1 MISMENHE
9 NFMVSELL
17 KRYNVSSNEVLSIT
31 LEMHKKNIEN
41 LIKTG
46 VHTAKIT
53 APKSKGGMWCT
64 YVYDDAK
71 PNNRRC
77 IQGRTEHGFY
87 KSLYTWYYPDGDKY
101 KKSSIT
107 NLLEEVIEYK
117 KNVLLN
123 DEETIKRFRLF
134 FKSYYKDTDL
144 AKKQLS
150 KITASDCED
159 FFNQIISKG
168 IKEQAFNGVIG
179 VANATF
185 DYAKRRLGIIKESPL
200 ENAHINRKLL
210 VRGLNETDE
219 ERVYFED
226 EKLALFEVIK
236 KHLLEEDYTR
246 KSDLYAILLG
256 FKLGLRIGEM
266 TALKFSDIS
275 YRFNEISIKRM
286 EKSKTHTVVEH
297 TKTYEMRKLPLSSYE
312 LDIFERI
319 KEINKSYEADEDFIF
334 INEDGRRWQRGIDNT
349 LRVLCRE
356 ANIPEK
362 SFHDIRRTVAS
373 EMYANGRT
381 LEEIRDYLGHRDILT
396 TQGYIYRLKR
406 QNEYAQAVHESLKA
420 NELEF
425 ED

>member
-1 MISMENHE
+1 MDYDLRFVDEIITRYNITYNDMISI
-9 NFMVSELL
+9 
-17 KRYNVSSNEVLSIT
+17 K
-31 LEMHKKNIEN
+31 LEMYKRNVEK
-41 LIKTG
+41 LIKDR

-53 APKSKGGMWCT
+53 PPKKEGGMWCT
-64 YVYDDAK
+64 YVHDDAK

-77 IQGRTEHGFY
+77 IQGRTESGFY
-87 KSLYTWYYPDGDKY
+87 KSLYGWYFPNGDKY
-101 KKSSIT
+101 KKASIS

-123 DEETIKRFRLF
+123 DEETIKRFKLF
-134 FKSYYKDTDL
+134 FKSYYKDTDF
-144 AKKQLS
+144 AKMPIN

-159 FFNQIISKG
+159 FFNKIISKG
-168 IKEQAFNGVIG
+168 IKEQAFNGAIG

-185 DYAKRRLGIIKESPL
+185 DYAKRRLGIIKVSPL

-236 KHLLEEDYTR
+236 KHLLEDGYSR

-297 TKTYEMRKLPLSSYE
+297 TKTYEMRKLPLSEYE
-312 LDIFERI
+312 LNIFERI
-319 KEINKSYEADEDFIF
+319 KELNKSYDADEDYIF

-373 EMYANGRT
+373 EMYENGRT
-381 LEEIRDYLGHRDILT
+381 LEEIRDYLGHRDIMT

-406 QNEYAQAVHESLKA
+406 QSEYAKAIHESLKG
-420 NELEF
+420 NELMF
-425 ED
+425 D

>member
-1 MISMENHE
+1 MDYDLRFVDEIITRYNITYNDMISINW
-9 NFMVSELL
+9 
-17 KRYNVSSNEVLSIT
+17 
-31 LEMHKKNIEN
+31 EMYKKNVEK
-41 LIKTG
+41 LIKDR
-46 VHTAKIT
+46 VHTSKIT
-53 APKSKGGMWCT
+53 EPKAVGGMWCT
-64 YVYDDAK
+64 YVYDESK
-71 PNNRRC
+71 TNNRRC

-87 KSLYTWYYPDGDKY
+87 KSLYAWYYPNGDKY
-101 KKSSIT
+101 KKSSIA

-117 KNVLLN
+117 KTVLLN

-134 FKSYYKDTDL
+134 YKSYYKDTDF

-150 KITASDCED
+150 KITSSDCED
-159 FFNQIISKG
+159 FFNTIISKG

-236 KHLLEEDYTR
+236 KHLLEDGYSR

-312 LDIFERI
+312 LDIFEKI
-319 KEINKSYEADEDFIF
+319 KEINKSYEADEDYIF

-356 ANIPEK
+356 ADIPEK

-373 EMYANGRT
+373 EMYEHGRT
-381 LEEIRDYLGHRDILT
+381 LEEIRDFLGHRDILT

-406 QNEYAQAVHESLKA
+406 QSEYAQLVHESLKA
-420 NELEF
+420 NELKL

>member
-1 MISMENHE
+1 MITMENHE

-17 KRYNVSSNEVLSIT
+17 KRYNVSSDEVLSIT
-31 LEMHKKNIEN
+31 LEMHKRDIEN
-41 LIKTG
+41 LIKSG

-53 APKSKGGMWCT
+53 SPKKEGGMWCT
-64 YVYDDAK
+64 YVYDESK
-71 PNNRRC
+71 TNNRRC

-87 KSLYTWYYPDGDKY
+87 KSLYAWYYPNGDKY
-101 KKSSIT
+101 KKSSIA

-117 KNVLLN
+117 KTVLLN
-123 DEETIKRFRLF
+123 DAETIKRFRLF
-134 FKSYYKDTDL
+134 YKSYYKDTDF
-144 AKKQLS
+144 AKMPIN

-159 FFNQIISKG
+159 FFNKIISKG
-168 IKEQAFNGVIG
+168 IKEQAFNGAIG

-210 VRGLNETDE
+210 IRGLNETDE

-226 EKLALFEVIK
+226 EKKALFEVIK

-297 TKTYEMRKLPLSSYE
+297 TKTYEMRKLPLSEYE
-312 LDIFERI
+312 LNIFERI
-319 KEINKSYEADEDFIF
+319 KELNKSYDADEDYIF

-356 ANIPEK
+356 AGIPEK

-373 EMYANGRT
+373 EMYENGRT
-381 LEEIRDYLGHRDILT
+381 LEEIRDYLGHRDIMT

-406 QNEYAQAVHESLKA
+406 QSEYAQAVHESLKA

>member
-1 MISMENHE
+1 MDYDLRFVEEIIKQYNITYNDMISIQME
-9 NFMVSELL
+9 M
-17 KRYNVSSNEVLSIT
+17 Y
-31 LEMHKKNIEN
+31 KKNIEK
-41 LIKTG
+41 LIKDR
-46 VHTAKIT
+46 VHTSKIT
-53 APKSKGGMWCT
+53 EPKAVGGMWCT
-64 YVYDDAK
+64 YVYDE
-71 PNNRRC
+71 NNTNHRKC
-77 IQGRTEHGFY
+77 IQARTEEGFY
-87 KSLYTWYYPDGDKY
+87 KSLYAWYYPNGDKY
-101 KKSSIT
+101 KKSSIA

-117 KNVLLN
+117 KTVLLN

-134 FKSYYKDTDL
+134 YKSYYKDTEF
-144 AKKQLS
+144 AKKSLN
-150 KITASDCED
+150 KITSSDCED
-159 FFNQIISKG
+159 FFNTIISKG

-236 KHLLEEDYTR
+236 KHLLEDGYSR

-297 TKTYEMRKLPLSSYE
+297 TKTYEMRKLPLSEYE

-373 EMYANGRT
+373 EMYENGRT
-381 LEEIRDYLGHRDILT
+381 LEEIRNYLGHRDVLT

>member
-1 MISMENHE
+1 MENYE
-9 NFMVSELL
+9 ELMVSELL

-31 LEMHKKNIEN
+31 LEMHKRNIGN

-53 APKSKGGMWCT
+53 TPKQEGGMWCT
-64 YVYDDAK
+64 YVYDESK

-77 IQGRTEHGFY
+77 IQGRTENGFY
-87 KSLYTWYYPDGDKY
+87 KALYTWYYPNGDKY
-101 KKSSIT
+101 KKASIS

-134 FKSYYKDTDL
+134 FKSYYKDTDF
-144 AKKQLS
+144 AKKS
-150 KITASDCED
+150 VNKITASACED
-159 FFNQIISKG
+159 FFNTIISKG
-168 IKEQAFNGVIG
+168 IKEQCFNGVIG

-200 ENAHINRKLL
+200 EKAHINRKLL

-226 EKLALFEVIK
+226 EKLALFEVIS
-236 KHLLEEDYTR
+236 KHLMEDDYSR
-246 KSDLYAILLG
+246 KSDLYAILLD

-275 YRFNEISIKRM
+275 YRFKMISIKRM
-286 EKSKTHTVVEH
+286 EKSKTHAVVEH
-297 TKTYEMRKLPLSSYE
+297 TKTYEMRKIPLSSYE
-312 LDIFERI
+312 IEIFNRI
-319 KEINKSYEADEDFIF
+319 NELNKFYEPDEDFIF
-334 INEDGRRWQRGIDNT
+334 INDDGRRWQRGIDNT

-373 EMYANGRT
+373 EMYENGRT

-406 QNEYAQAVHESLKA
+406 QSEYAQLVHESLKA
-420 NELEF
+420 NEIKL
-425 ED
+425 D

>member
-17 KRYNVSSNEVLSIT
+17 KRYNVSSDEVLSIT

-53 APKSKGGMWCT
+53 PPKKEGGMWCT
-64 YVYDDAK
+64 YVYDDTK
-71 PNNRRC
+71 SNNRRC
-77 IQGRTEHGFY
+77 IQGRTESGFY
-87 KSLYTWYYPDGDKY
+87 KSLYTWYYPNGDKY
-101 KKSSIT
+101 KKASIS

-117 KNVLLN
+117 NNVLLN
-123 DEETIKRFRLF
+123 DEETIKRFKLF
-134 FKSYYKDTDL
+134 FKSYYKDTDF
-144 AKKQLS
+144 AKMPINN
-150 KITASDCED
+150 ITASDCED
-159 FFNQIISKG
+159 FFNKIISKG

-236 KHLLEEDYTR
+236 KHLLEDGYSR

-297 TKTYEMRKLPLSSYE
+297 TKTYEMRKLPLSEYE
-312 LDIFERI
+312 LNIFERI
-319 KEINKSYEADEDFIF
+319 KELNKSYDADEDYIF

-373 EMYANGRT
+373 EMYENGRT
-381 LEEIRDYLGHRDILT
+381 LEEIRDYLGHRDIMT

-406 QNEYAQAVHESLKA
+406 QSEYASAVHESLKA
-420 NELEF
+420 NELKL

>member
-1 MISMENHE
+1 MEYDFRLVDEIITRYNITYNDMISIN
-9 NFMVSELL
+9 
-17 KRYNVSSNEVLSIT
+17 
-31 LEMHKKNIEN
+31 LEMYKNNVEK
-41 LIKTG
+41 LIKDR
-46 VHTAKIT
+46 VHTSKIT
-53 APKSKGGMWCT
+53 EPKAVGGMWCT
-64 YVYDDAK
+64 YVYDE
-71 PNNRRC
+71 NNTNHRKC
-77 IQGRTEHGFY
+77 IQARTEEGFY
-87 KSLYTWYYPDGDKY
+87 KSLYAWYYPNGDKY
-101 KKSSIT
+101 KKSSIA

-117 KNVLLN
+117 KTVLLN

-134 FKSYYKDTDL
+134 YKSYYKDTDF

-150 KITASDCED
+150 KITSSDCED
-159 FFNQIISKG
+159 FFNTIISKG
-168 IKEQAFNGVIG
+168 IKEQAFNGIIG

-236 KHLLEEDYTR
+236 KHLLEDGYSR

-297 TKTYEMRKLPLSSYE
+297 TKTYEMRKLPLSEYE
-312 LDIFERI
+312 LNIFERI
-319 KEINKSYEADEDFIF
+319 KELNKSYDADEDYIF

-373 EMYANGRT
+373 EMYENGRT
-381 LEEIRDYLGHRDILT
+381 LEEIRDYLGHRDIMT

-406 QNEYAQAVHESLKA
+406 QSEYAKAIHESLKG
-420 NELEF
+420 NELMF
-425 ED
+425 D

>member
-1 MISMENHE
+1 MEYDFRFVEELITQYNISYNDMISIQME
-9 NFMVSELL
+9 M
-17 KRYNVSSNEVLSIT
+17 Y
-31 LEMHKKNIEN
+31 KKKIEK
-41 LIKTG
+41 LIKDR
-46 VHTAKIT
+46 VHTSKIT
-53 APKSKGGMWCT
+53 EPKAVGGMWCT
-64 YVYDDAK
+64 YVYDESK
-71 PNNRRC
+71 TNNRRC

-87 KSLYTWYYPDGDKY
+87 KSLYAWYYPNGDKY
-101 KKSSIT
+101 KKSSIA

-117 KNVLLN
+117 KTVLLN

-134 FKSYYKDTDL
+134 YKSYYKDTEF
-144 AKKQLS
+144 AKKSLN
-150 KITASDCED
+150 KITSSDCED
-159 FFNQIISKG
+159 FFNTIISKG

-236 KHLLEEDYTR
+236 KHLLEDGYSR

-297 TKTYEMRKLPLSSYE
+297 TKTYEMRKLPLSEYE

-373 EMYANGRT
+373 EMYENGRT
-381 LEEIRDYLGHRDILT
+381 LEEIRNYLGHRDVLT

-406 QNEYAQAVHESLKA
+406 QNEYAQLVHESLKA
-420 NELEF
+420 NELKL

>member
-1 MISMENHE
+1 MDYDLRFVDEIITRYNITYNDMISI
-9 NFMVSELL
+9 
-17 KRYNVSSNEVLSIT
+17 K
-31 LEMHKKNIEN
+31 LEMYKKNVEK
-41 LIKTG
+41 LIKDR

-53 APKSKGGMWCT
+53 PPKKEGGMWCT
-64 YVYDDAK
+64 YVHDDAK

-77 IQGRTEHGFY
+77 IQGRTESGFY
-87 KSLYTWYYPDGDKY
+87 KSLYGWYFPNGDKY
-101 KKSSIT
+101 KKASIS

-123 DEETIKRFRLF
+123 DEETIKRFKLF
-134 FKSYYKDTDL
+134 FKSYYKDTDF
-144 AKKQLS
+144 AKMPIN

-159 FFNQIISKG
+159 FFNKIISKG
-168 IKEQAFNGVIG
+168 IKEQAFNGAIG

-185 DYAKRRLGIIKESPL
+185 DYAKRRLGIIKVSPL

-236 KHLLEEDYTR
+236 KHLLEDGYSR

-297 TKTYEMRKLPLSSYE
+297 TKTYEMRKLPLSEYE
-312 LDIFERI
+312 LNIFERI
-319 KEINKSYEADEDFIF
+319 KELNKSYDADEDYIF

-373 EMYANGRT
+373 EMYENGRT
-381 LEEIRDYLGHRDILT
+381 LEEIRDYLGHRDIMT

-406 QNEYAQAVHESLKA
+406 QSEYAKAIHESLKG
-420 NELEF
+420 NELMF
-425 ED
+425 D

>member
-1 MISMENHE
+1 MDYDLRFVDEIITRYNITYNDMISIQME
-9 NFMVSELL
+9 M
-17 KRYNVSSNEVLSIT
+17 Y
-31 LEMHKKNIEN
+31 KKNIEK
-41 LIKTG
+41 LIKDR
-46 VHTAKIT
+46 VHTSKIT
-53 APKSKGGMWCT
+53 EPKAVGGMWCT
-64 YVYDDAK
+64 YVYDESK
-71 PNNRRC
+71 TNNRRC

-87 KSLYTWYYPDGDKY
+87 KSLYAWYYPNGDKY
-101 KKSSIT
+101 KKSSIA

-134 FKSYYKDTDL
+134 FKSYYKDTDF

-266 TALKFSDIS
+266 TAMKFSDIS

-297 TKTYEMRKLPLSSYE
+297 TKTYEMRKLPLSEYE
-312 LDIFERI
+312 LNIFERI
-319 KEINKSYEADEDFIF
+319 KELNKSYDADEDYIF

-373 EMYANGRT
+373 EMYENGRT
-381 LEEIRDYLGHRDILT
+381 LEEIRDFLGHRDILT

-406 QNEYAQAVHESLKA
+406 QSEYAQLVHESLKA
-420 NELEF
+420 NELKL

>member
-1 MISMENHE
+1 MDYDLRFVDEIITRYNITYNDMISI
-9 NFMVSELL
+9 
-17 KRYNVSSNEVLSIT
+17 K
-31 LEMHKKNIEN
+31 LEMYKRNVEK
-41 LIKTG
+41 LIKDR
-46 VHTAKIT
+46 VHTSKIT
-53 APKSKGGMWCT
+53 EPKAVGGMWCT
-64 YVYDDAK
+64 YVYDE
-71 PNNRRC
+71 NNTNHRKC
-77 IQGRTEHGFY
+77 IQARTEEGFY
-87 KSLYTWYYPDGDKY
+87 KSLYAWYYPNGDKY
-101 KKSSIT
+101 KKSSIA

-117 KNVLLN
+117 KTVLLN
-123 DEETIKRFRLF
+123 DAETIKRFRLF
-134 FKSYYKDTDL
+134 YKSYYKDTDF

-150 KITASDCED
+150 KITSSDCED
-159 FFNQIISKG
+159 FFNTIISKG
-168 IKEQAFNGVIG
+168 IKEQAFNGIIG

-236 KHLLEEDYTR
+236 KHLLEDGYSR

-297 TKTYEMRKLPLSSYE
+297 TKTYEMRKLPLSEYE
-312 LDIFERI
+312 LNIFERI
-319 KEINKSYEADEDFIF
+319 KELNKSYDADEDYIF

-373 EMYANGRT
+373 EMYENGRT
-381 LEEIRDYLGHRDILT
+381 LEEIRDYLGHRDIMT

-406 QNEYAQAVHESLKA
+406 QSEYAKAIHESLKG
-420 NELEF
+420 NELMF
-425 ED
+425 D

>member
-1 MISMENHE
+1 MEYDFRLVDEIITRYNITYNDMISIN
-9 NFMVSELL
+9 
-17 KRYNVSSNEVLSIT
+17 
-31 LEMHKKNIEN
+31 LEMYKKNIEK
-41 LIKTG
+41 LIKDR
-46 VHTAKIT
+46 VHTSKIT
-53 APKSKGGMWCT
+53 EPKAVGGMWCT
-64 YVYDDAK
+64 YVYDESK
-71 PNNRRC
+71 TNNRRC

-87 KSLYTWYYPDGDKY
+87 KSLYAWYYPNGDKY
-101 KKSSIT
+101 KKSSIA

-117 KNVLLN
+117 KTVLLN

-134 FKSYYKDTDL
+134 YKSYYKDTDF

-150 KITASDCED
+150 KITSSDCED
-159 FFNQIISKG
+159 FFNTIISKG
-168 IKEQAFNGVIG
+168 IKEQAFNGIIG

-236 KHLLEEDYTR
+236 KHLLEDGYSR

-297 TKTYEMRKLPLSSYE
+297 TKTYEMRKLPLSEYE

-373 EMYANGRT
+373 EMYENGRT
-381 LEEIRDYLGHRDILT
+381 LEEIRNYLGHRDILT

>member
-1 MISMENHE
+1 MDYDLRFVDEIITRYNITYNDMISIQME
-9 NFMVSELL
+9 M
-17 KRYNVSSNEVLSIT
+17 Y
-31 LEMHKKNIEN
+31 KKNIEK
-41 LIKTG
+41 LIKDR
-46 VHTAKIT
+46 VHTSKIT
-53 APKSKGGMWCT
+53 EPKAVGGMWCT
-64 YVYDDAK
+64 YVYDE
-71 PNNRRC
+71 NNTNHRKC
-77 IQGRTEHGFY
+77 IQARTEEGFY
-87 KSLYTWYYPDGDKY
+87 KSLYAWYYPNGDKY
-101 KKSSIT
+101 KKSSIA

-117 KNVLLN
+117 KTVLLN

-134 FKSYYKDTDL
+134 YKSYYKDTDF

-150 KITASDCED
+150 KITSSDCED
-159 FFNQIISKG
+159 FFNTIISKG
-168 IKEQAFNGVIG
+168 IKEQAFNGIIG

-236 KHLLEEDYTR
+236 KHLLEDGYSR

-297 TKTYEMRKLPLSSYE
+297 TKTYEMRKLPLSEYE
-312 LDIFERI
+312 LNIFERI
-319 KEINKSYEADEDFIF
+319 KELNKSYDADEDYIF

-373 EMYANGRT
+373 EMYENGRT
-381 LEEIRDYLGHRDILT
+381 LEEIRDYLGHRDIMT

-406 QNEYAQAVHESLKA
+406 QSEYAKAIHESLKG
-420 NELEF
+420 NELMF
-425 ED
+425 D

>member
-1 MISMENHE
+1 MENYE
-9 NFMVSELL
+9 ELMVSELL
-17 KRYNVSSNEVLSIT
+17 KRYNVSSDEVLSIT

-53 APKSKGGMWCT
+53 PPKKEGGMWCT

-77 IQGRTEHGFY
+77 IQGRTESGFY
-87 KSLYTWYYPDGDKY
+87 KSLYGWYFPNGDKY
-101 KKSSIT
+101 KKASIS

-123 DEETIKRFRLF
+123 DEETIKRFKLF
-134 FKSYYKDTDL
+134 FKSYYKDTDF
-144 AKKQLS
+144 AKMPIN

-159 FFNQIISKG
+159 FFNKIISKG
-168 IKEQAFNGVIG
+168 IKEQAFNGAIG

-185 DYAKRRLGIIKESPL
+185 DYAKRRLGIIKVSPL

-319 KEINKSYEADEDFIF
+319 KEINKSYEADEDYIF

-373 EMYANGRT
+373 EMYENGRT

-406 QNEYAQAVHESLKA
+406 QSEYASAVHESLKA
-420 NELEF
+420 NELEL
-425 ED
+425 EG

>member
-1 MISMENHE
+1 MEYDFRLVDEIITRYNITYNDMISIN
-9 NFMVSELL
+9 
-17 KRYNVSSNEVLSIT
+17 
-31 LEMHKKNIEN
+31 LEIYKKNVEK
-41 LIKTG
+41 LIKDR
-46 VHTAKIT
+46 VHTSKIT
-53 APKSKGGMWCT
+53 EPKAVGGMWCT
-64 YVYDDAK
+64 YVYDE
-71 PNNRRC
+71 NNTNHRKC
-77 IQGRTEHGFY
+77 IQARTEEGFY
-87 KSLYTWYYPDGDKY
+87 KSLYAWYYPNGDKY
-101 KKSSIT
+101 KKSSIA

-117 KNVLLN
+117 KTVLLN

-134 FKSYYKDTDL
+134 YKSYYKDTDF

-150 KITASDCED
+150 KITSSDCED
-159 FFNQIISKG
+159 FFNTIISKG
-168 IKEQAFNGVIG
+168 IKEQAFNGIIG

-236 KHLLEEDYTR
+236 KHLLEDGYSR

-297 TKTYEMRKLPLSSYE
+297 TKTYEMRKLPLSEYE
-312 LDIFERI
+312 LNIFERI
-319 KEINKSYEADEDFIF
+319 KELNKSYDADEDYIF

-373 EMYANGRT
+373 EMYENGRT
-381 LEEIRDYLGHRDILT
+381 LEEIRDYLGHRDIMT

-406 QNEYAQAVHESLKA
+406 QSEYAKAIHESLKG
-420 NELEF
+420 NELMF
-425 ED
+425 D

>member
-1 MISMENHE
+1 MDYDLRFVDEIITRYNITYNDMISIQME
-9 NFMVSELL
+9 M
-17 KRYNVSSNEVLSIT
+17 Y
-31 LEMHKKNIEN
+31 KKNIEK
-41 LIKTG
+41 LIKDR
-46 VHTAKIT
+46 VHTSKIT
-53 APKSKGGMWCT
+53 EPKAVGGMWCT
-64 YVYDDAK
+64 YVYDESK
-71 PNNRRC
+71 TNNRRC

-87 KSLYTWYYPDGDKY
+87 KSLYAWYYPNGDKY
-101 KKSSIT
+101 KKSSIA

-117 KNVLLN
+117 KTVLLN

-134 FKSYYKDTDL
+134 YKSYYKDTDF

-150 KITASDCED
+150 KITSSDCED
-159 FFNQIISKG
+159 FFNTIISKG
-168 IKEQAFNGVIG
+168 IKEQAFNGIIG

-236 KHLLEEDYTR
+236 KHLLEDGYSR

-297 TKTYEMRKLPLSSYE
+297 TKTYEMRKLPLSEYE
-312 LDIFERI
+312 LNIFERI
-319 KEINKSYEADEDFIF
+319 KELNKSYDADEDYIF

-373 EMYANGRT
+373 EMYENGRT
-381 LEEIRDYLGHRDILT
+381 LEEIRDYLGHRDIMT

-406 QNEYAQAVHESLKA
+406 QSEYAKAIHESLKG
-420 NELEF
+420 NELMF
-425 ED
+425 D

>member
-1 MISMENHE
+1 MEYDFRLVDEIITRYNITYNDMISIN
-9 NFMVSELL
+9 
-17 KRYNVSSNEVLSIT
+17 
-31 LEMHKKNIEN
+31 LEMYKRNVEK
-41 LIKTG
+41 LIKDR
-46 VHTAKIT
+46 VHTSKIT
-53 APKSKGGMWCT
+53 EPKAVGGMWCT
-64 YVYDDAK
+64 YVYDE
-71 PNNRRC
+71 NNTNHRKC
-77 IQGRTEHGFY
+77 IQARTEEGFY
-87 KSLYTWYYPDGDKY
+87 KSLYAWYYPNGDKY
-101 KKSSIT
+101 KKSSIA

-117 KNVLLN
+117 KTVLLN

-134 FKSYYKDTDL
+134 YKSYYKDTDF

-150 KITASDCED
+150 KITSSDCED
-159 FFNQIISKG
+159 FFNTIISKG
-168 IKEQAFNGVIG
+168 IKEQAFNGIIG

-236 KHLLEEDYTR
+236 KHLLEDGYSR

-297 TKTYEMRKLPLSSYE
+297 TKTYEMRKLPLSEYE
-312 LDIFERI
+312 LNIFERI
-319 KEINKSYEADEDFIF
+319 KELNKSYDADEDYIF

-373 EMYANGRT
+373 EMYENGRT
-381 LEEIRDYLGHRDILT
+381 LEEIRDYLGHRDIMT

-406 QNEYAQAVHESLKA
+406 QSEYAKAIHESLKG
-420 NELEF
+420 NELMF
-425 ED
+425 D

>member
-1 MISMENHE
+1 MEYDFRLVDEIITRYNITYNDMISIN
-9 NFMVSELL
+9 
-17 KRYNVSSNEVLSIT
+17 
-31 LEMHKKNIEN
+31 LEMYKRNVEK
-41 LIKTG
+41 LIKDR
-46 VHTAKIT
+46 VHTSKIT
-53 APKSKGGMWCT
+53 EPKAVGGMWCT
-64 YVYDDAK
+64 YVYDE
-71 PNNRRC
+71 NNTNHRKC
-77 IQGRTEHGFY
+77 IQARTEEGFY
-87 KSLYTWYYPDGDKY
+87 KSLYAWYYPNGDKY
-101 KKSSIT
+101 KKSSIA

-117 KNVLLN
+117 KTVLLN

-134 FKSYYKDTDL
+134 YKSYYKDTDF

-150 KITASDCED
+150 KITSSDCED
-159 FFNQIISKG
+159 FFNTIISKG
-168 IKEQAFNGVIG
+168 IKEQAFNGIIG

-236 KHLLEEDYTR
+236 KHLLEDGYSR

-312 LDIFERI
+312 LDIFEKI
-319 KEINKSYEADEDFIF
+319 KEINKSYEADEDYIF

-373 EMYANGRT
+373 EMYEHGRT
-381 LEEIRDYLGHRDILT
+381 LEEIRDFLGHRDILT

-406 QNEYAQAVHESLKA
+406 QSEYAKAIHESLKG
-420 NELEF
+420 NELMF
-425 ED
+425 D

>member
-1 MISMENHE
+1 
-9 NFMVSELL
+9 MVSELL
-17 KRYNVSSNEVLSIT
+17 KRYNVSSDEVLSIT
-31 LEMHKKNIEN
+31 LEMHKRDIEN
-41 LIKTG
+41 LIKSG

-53 APKSKGGMWCT
+53 PPKKQGGMWCT
-64 YVYDDAK
+64 YVHDETKA
-71 PNNRRC
+71 NNRRC
-77 IQGRTEHGFY
+77 IQGRTEQGFY
-87 KSLYTWYYPDGDKY
+87 KSLYAWYYPNGDKY
-101 KKSSIT
+101 KKSSIA

-117 KNVLLN
+117 KTVLLN

-134 FKSYYKDTDL
+134 YKSYYKDTDF

-150 KITASDCED
+150 KITSSDCED
-159 FFNQIISKG
+159 FFNTIISKG
-168 IKEQAFNGVIG
+168 IKEQAFNGIIG

-236 KHLLEEDYTR
+236 KHLLEDGYSR

-297 TKTYEMRKLPLSSYE
+297 TKTYEMRKLPLSEYE
-312 LDIFERI
+312 LNIFERI
-319 KEINKSYEADEDFIF
+319 KELNKSYDADEDYIF

-373 EMYANGRT
+373 EMYENGRT
-381 LEEIRDYLGHRDILT
+381 LEEIRDYLGHRDIMT

-406 QNEYAQAVHESLKA
+406 QSEYAKAIHESLKG
-420 NELEF
+420 NELMF
-425 ED
+425 D

>member
-1 MISMENHE
+1 MEYDFRLVEEIITQYNINYNDMISIRMEM
-9 NFMVSELL
+9 F
-17 KRYNVSSNEVLSIT
+17 
-31 LEMHKKNIEN
+31 KKDIEK
-41 LIKTG
+41 LIKDR

-53 APKSKGGMWCT
+53 PPKKEGGMWCT
-64 YVYDDAK
+64 YVHDDAK

-77 IQGRTEHGFY
+77 IQGRTESGFY
-87 KSLYTWYYPDGDKY
+87 KSLYGWYFPNGDKY
-101 KKSSIT
+101 KKASIS

-123 DEETIKRFRLF
+123 DEETIKRFKLF
-134 FKSYYKDTDL
+134 FKSYYKDTDF
-144 AKKQLS
+144 AKMPIN

-159 FFNQIISKG
+159 FFNKIISKG
-168 IKEQAFNGVIG
+168 IKEQAFNGAIG

-185 DYAKRRLGIIKESPL
+185 DYAKRRLGIIKVSPL

-236 KHLLEEDYTR
+236 KHLLEDGYSR

-297 TKTYEMRKLPLSSYE
+297 TKTYEMRKLPLSEYE
-312 LDIFERI
+312 LNIFERI
-319 KEINKSYEADEDFIF
+319 KELNKSYDADEDYIF

-373 EMYANGRT
+373 EMYENGRT
-381 LEEIRDYLGHRDILT
+381 LEEIRDYLGHRDIMT

-406 QNEYAQAVHESLKA
+406 QSEYAKAIHESLKG
-420 NELEF
+420 NELMF
-425 ED
+425 D

>member
-1 MISMENHE
+1 MDYDLRFVDEIITRYNITYNDMISIQME
-9 NFMVSELL
+9 M
-17 KRYNVSSNEVLSIT
+17 Y
-31 LEMHKKNIEN
+31 KKNIEK
-41 LIKTG
+41 LIKDR
-46 VHTAKIT
+46 VHTSKIT
-53 APKSKGGMWCT
+53 EPKAVGGMWCT
-64 YVYDDAK
+64 YVYDESK
-71 PNNRRC
+71 TNNRRC

-87 KSLYTWYYPDGDKY
+87 KSLYAWYYPNGDKY
-101 KKSSIT
+101 KKSSIA

-117 KNVLLN
+117 KTVLLN

-134 FKSYYKDTDL
+134 YKSYYKDTDF

-150 KITASDCED
+150 KITSSDCED
-159 FFNQIISKG
+159 FFNTIISKG
-168 IKEQAFNGVIG
+168 IKEQAFNGIIG

-236 KHLLEEDYTR
+236 KHLLEDGYSR

-297 TKTYEMRKLPLSSYE
+297 TKTYEMRKLPLSEYE

-373 EMYANGRT
+373 EMYENGRT
-381 LEEIRDYLGHRDILT
+381 LEEIRNYLGHRDILT